1 LWLVRQRR
9 KLAQPGLNGSI
20 RPGGERLRRWHGTL
34 GVWAFVGVLFFS
46 VTGLTWSQYAGSNI
60 GVLRAHYGW
69 GTPSVATTLP
79 EHDAPR
85 PPAGEDTATPASDQH
100 AAHRVQAPR
109 DPVPVSPR
117 MFDQVVQVARAAGI
131 EAGKVE
137 IRPPAA
143 ANKAWTVTEIDRAWP
158 TQ

>member
-1 LWLVRQRR
+1 WPLS
-9 KLAQPGLNGSI
+9 PGANTAS
-20 RPGGERLRRWHGTL
+20 PPPH
-34 GVWAFVGVLFFS
+34 S
-46 VTGLTWSQYAGSNI
+46 
-60 GVLRAHYGW
+60 GW
-69 GTPSVATTLP
+69 GPPPVATTLP

-117 MFDQVVQVARAAGI
+117 MFDQVLQVARAAGI

-158 TQ
+158 TQVDAVSIDPRHLSILE